1 MIGSNSLTEAM
12 SSSLSITSPSM
23 GARDN
28 RTLSTSNSLSVSGAA
43 VLPKIS
49 QLQRGAGAGA
59 RRTAAGRVTE
69 NQRLCWSRAGERG
82 CPVMRFIIIYQ
93 QCYKKKMT
101 RQRV

>member
-1 MIGSNSLTEAM
+1 
-12 SSSLSITSPSM
+12 M

-28 RTLSTSNSLSVSGAA
+28 RTLSTSNSLAVRGAA

-49 QLQRGAGAGA
+49 QLQRGAGA

-101 RQRV
+101 TQRVWFAK